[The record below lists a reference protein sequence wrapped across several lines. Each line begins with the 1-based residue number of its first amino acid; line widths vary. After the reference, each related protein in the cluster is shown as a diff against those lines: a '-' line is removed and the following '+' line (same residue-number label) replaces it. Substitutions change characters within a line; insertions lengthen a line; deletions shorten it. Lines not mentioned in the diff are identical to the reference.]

1 MIYFLNDY
9 SQGAHPKVLEKMIQT
24 NEEWNIGYGLD
35 VHCKNVEKILREKL
49 GKENCHVHLMIGG
62 TPTNVITI
70 ASALRPYECVIAVK
84 SGHIYV
90 HETGAVEATGHRV
103 LTVEGVDGKL
113 QPEGIDKAMAE
124 FDDEHTLQPKM
135 VYISNSTEIGTVY
148 TKAELQALSAKC
160 KEYGLYLYMDGAR
173 LASALTCEDCDL
185 TLKDIAEYVDAF
197 YIGGTKN
204 GAMFGEALV
213 ILNDEINDHFRW
225 MIKRNC
231 GMLAKGHLIG
241 TQFEALFEDD
251 LFLQI
256 GQHENDMAKYLRDGI
271 EKAGY
276 GFFSPSKTNQIFPIL
291 PKTLIEKLKENFVFS
306 EWAPVDEEHAAVRFV
321 TSWGTSFED
330 VKTFVDML
338 TQA

>member
-24 NEEWNIGYGLD
+24 NEEWNTGYGLD
-35 VHCKNVEKILREKL
+35 VHCKNVESILREKL

-70 ASALRPYECVIAVK
+70 AASLRPYECVISAR

-113 QPEGIDKAMAE
+113 RPEDIDKAMKE
-124 FDDEHTLQPKM
+124 FDDEHTAKPKM
-135 VYISNSTEIGTVY
+135 VYISNSTEIGSIYRKT
-148 TKAELQALSAKC
+148 ELEALSAKC

-173 LASALTCEDCDL
+173 LGSALTCEDNDL
-185 TLKDIAEYVDAF
+185 TLKDIADNVDAF

-231 GMLAKGHLIG
+231 GMLAKGQLLGI
-241 TQFEALFEDD
+241 QFEALLEDD
-251 LFLQI
+251 LLLQI
-256 GQHENDMAKYLRDGI
+256 GQHENDMAKLIRDGI
-271 EKAGY
+271 ESAGY
-276 GFFSPSKTNQIFPIL
+276 GFFSSAKTNQIFPVL
-291 PKTLIEKLKENFVFS
+291 PNTLIAKLRENFAFYD
-306 EWAPVDEEHAAVRFV
+306 WAVVDEYHTAIRLV
-321 TSWGTSFED
+321 TSWGTTKED
-330 VKTFVDML
+330 AEAFVNAL
-338 TQA
+338 K

>member
-1 MIYFLNDY
+1 MVYFLNDY
-9 SQGAHPKVLEKMIQT
+9 SQGAHPKVLERMVSL
-24 NEEWNIGYGLD
+24 NEEWCSGYGLD
-35 VHCKNVEKILREKL
+35 VHCQNVEKILREKL

-103 LTVEGVDGKL
+103 LTVEGKDGKL
-113 QPEGIDKAMAE
+113 DPEGIDKAMSE
-124 FDDEHTLQPKM
+124 FDDEHTLKPKM
-135 VYISNSTEIGTVY
+135 VYISNSTEVGTIY
-148 TKAELQALSAKC
+148 TKAELEALSLKC

-173 LASALTCEDCDL
+173 LASALTCEENDL
-185 TLKDIAEYVDAF
+185 TLKEIASYVDAF

-225 MIKRNC
+225 MLKRNC
-231 GMLAKGHLIG
+231 GMLAKGQLLGI
-241 TQFEALFEDD
+241 QFEALLEDD

-256 GQHENDMAKYLRDGI
+256 GQHENDMAKLLRDGI

-276 GFFSPSKTNQIFPIL
+276 GFYSSAKTNQIFPVF
-291 PKTLIEKLKENFVFS
+291 PDTLIEKLRENFAFYD
-306 EWAPVDEEHAAVRFV
+306 WAPAGEGKKAVRLV
-321 TSWGTSFED
+321 TSWGTTKEEVTAFINALSE
-330 VKTFVDML
+330 
-338 TQA
+338 

>member
-24 NEEWNIGYGLD
+24 NEEWNTGYGLD

-49 GKENCHVHLMIGG
+49 EKENCHVHLMIGG

-113 QPEGIDKAMAE
+113 QPEGIDKAMTE
-124 FDDEHTLQPKM
+124 FDDEHTVQPKM
-135 VYISNSTEIGTVY
+135 VYISDSTEFGTVY
-148 TKAELQALSAKC
+148 TKTELQAISAKC

-173 LASALTCEDCDL
+173 LGSALTCEDNDL
-185 TLKDIAEYVDAF
+185 TMKDIAEYVDAF

-225 MIKRNC
+225 MLKRNC
-231 GMLAKGHLIG
+231 GMLAKGQLLG
-241 TQFEALFEDD
+241 VQFEALLEDD
-251 LFLQI
+251 LLLQI
-256 GQHENDMAKYLRDGI
+256 GQHENDMAKYLREGI
-271 EKAGY
+271 ENAGY
-276 GFFSPSKTNQIFPIL
+276 AFFSSAKTNQIFPIF
-291 PKTLIEKLKENFVFS
+291 PKTLIEKLRENFAFYD
-306 EWAPVDEEHAAVRFV
+306 WAPVGDDQMAVRLV
-321 TSWGTSFED
+321 TSWGTTLKD
-330 VKTFVDML
+330 VKAFVEAL
-338 TQA
+338 K

>member
-9 SQGAHPKVLEKMIQT
+9 SQGAHPKVLEKMVQT
-24 NEEWNIGYGLD
+24 NEEWNTGYGLD
-35 VHCKNVEKILREKL
+35 VHCKNVEKILKEKL

-84 SGHIYV
+84 TGHIYV

-103 LTVEGVDGKL
+103 LTVEGIDGKL
-113 QPEGIDKAMAE
+113 PPEGIDKAMSE
-124 FDDEHTLQPKM
+124 FDDEHTLKPKM
-135 VYISNSTEIGTVY
+135 VYISNSTEVGTVY

-173 LASALTCEDCDL
+173 LGSALTCEDNDL
-185 TLKDIAEYVDAF
+185 TMKEIADYVDAF

-225 MIKRNC
+225 MLKRNC
-231 GMLAKGHLIG
+231 GMLAKGQLLG
-241 TQFEALFEDD
+241 VQFEALLEDD
-251 LFLQI
+251 LLLKI
-256 GQHENDMAKYLRDGI
+256 GQHENDMAKFLRDGI
-271 EKAGY
+271 QKAGY
-276 GFFSPSKTNQIFPIL
+276 GFYSSAKTNQIFPVF
-291 PKTLIEKLKENFVFS
+291 PKTLVEKLREHFAFYD
-306 EWAPVDEEHAAVRFV
+306 WAPVGDDQMAVRLV
-321 TSWGTSFED
+321 TSWGTTQEE
-330 VKTFVDML
+330 VEAFVNAL
-338 TQA
+338 N